1 MDTVAANSAPAAAV
15 PVPAVTSASSSAT
28 TITTSAS
35 VNPDLRSLMAR
46 AREEAERLLDV
57 STRGARVLVVT
68 HIDADGL
75 SSGSVAF
82 SALARKNVAVSV
94 RAIPDL
100 DPRAIERLKADNFDF
115 YLFTDLGSGLL
126 GELSRAFGERF
137 LVVDHHQV
145 PEEDLSQPRL
155 LNAWN
160 YGYDGGQEA
169 CSSTMAYAFAKA
181 MDEHANHDLSVLA
194 LVGALGDRQDKG
206 EGRSLMG
213 LNKVAVDDAV
223 SKGLVSVTKDLLF
236 YGRETR
242 PVHEAIAMSYSP
254 FIAGLSGAKDA
265 ALAALS
271 NSGFKLK
278 DGGRWRTLGEL
289 SNEEKQKVIEV
300 IAGFIASAGHGS
312 DLLKDLLGTVYTF
325 EFEDP
330 LTPLRDAREF
340 GSVLNAC
347 GRMDRTDLG
356 LSICLGD
363 REEALREALALMSEY
378 RVQLN
383 KAIQKLQIE
392 TDKVDTKGDVML
404 VMGEE
409 FIAERMTG
417 SISSLL
423 ASSDRYRDKL
433 VLVRARSGDAELKY
447 SSRIGDSFPG
457 KVNLGEVMREAAL
470 SVGGVGGG
478 HSMAA
483 GAKIP
488 FSRRDDFTK
497 LVLEKVAAR

>member
-1 MDTVAANSAPAAAV
+1 VVASEA
-15 PVPAVTSASSSAT
+15 AT
-28 TITTSAS
+28 TPVRLNDFS
-35 VNPDLRSLMAR
+35 SLMAR
-46 AREEAERLLDV
+46 ARKEAEHLVEL
-57 STRGARVLVVT
+57 SNRGARILVVT

-75 SSGSVAF
+75 SSGSIAF
-82 SALARKNVAVSV
+82 SALARKNFAVSV
-94 RAIPDL
+94 RSIPDL
-100 DPRAIERLKADNFDF
+100 DPRAIEKLKADKFDF

-126 GELSRAFGERF
+126 GALSSSFGDGF
-137 LVVDHHQV
+137 VVLDHHQV
-145 PEEDLSQPRL
+145 PEGDSSHPRL
-155 LNAWN
+155 INAWN
-160 YGYDGGQEA
+160 YGYDGGVEA

-181 MDEHANHDLSVLA
+181 LDERGNVDLSTIA

-206 EGRSLMG
+206 DGRLLGG
-213 LNKVAVDDAV
+213 LNKVALDDAV
-223 SKGLVSVTKDLLF
+223 SKGLIALSNDLLF

-278 DGGRWRTLGEL
+278 EGGRWRTLGEL

-300 IAGFIASAGHGS
+300 ISGFIASAGHGS
-312 DLLKDLLGTVYTF
+312 DLLKDLVGTVYTF

-340 GSVLNAC
+340 ASVLNAC

-356 LSICLGD
+356 LSICIGD
-363 REEALREALALMSEY
+363 REEALRQALALMSEY
-378 RVQLN
+378 RAKLN
-383 KAIQKLQIE
+383 KAIQKLQLE
-392 TDKVDTKGDVML
+392 TDKVATKGDVML

-409 FIAERMTG
+409 FIEERMTG
-417 SISSLL
+417 SVSSLL
-423 ASSDRYRDKL
+423 ASSDRFRDKL
-433 VLVRARSGDAELKY
+433 VLVRAKSGDSELKY
-447 SSRIGDSFPG
+447 SSRIGDSYPG
-457 KVNLGEVMREAAL
+457 KVNLGEVMREAAE

-488 FSRRDDFTK
+488 FARRDDFTR
-497 LVLEKVAAR
+497 LVLEKVAAG

>member
-1 MDTVAANSAPAAAV
+1 MVASEAA
-15 PVPAVTSASSSAT
+15 TMAT
-28 TITTSAS
+28 PR
-35 VNPDLRSLMAR
+35 NDLHALMAR
-46 AREEAERLLDV
+46 ARKEAEHLADL
-57 STRGARVLVVT
+57 SGEGARILVVT

-75 SSGSVAF
+75 SSGSIAF
-82 SALARKNVAVSV
+82 SALARKNFAVSV

-100 DPRAIERLKADNFDF
+100 DLRAIDKLKADKFEF

-126 GELSRAFGERF
+126 GALTTAFGDRF
-137 LVVDHHQV
+137 VVVDHHQV
-145 PEEDLSQPRL
+145 PEADLSHPRL
-155 LNAWN
+155 FNAWN
-160 YGYDGGQEA
+160 YGYDGGEEA
-169 CSSTMAYAFAKA
+169 CSSSMAYALAKA
-181 MDEHANHDLSVLA
+181 SDASGNQDLSTLA
-194 LVGALGDRQDKG
+194 LVGALGDRQDKR
-206 EGRSLMG
+206 EGRSLGG
-213 LNKVAVDDAV
+213 LNKMAVDDAA
-223 SKGLVSVTKDLLF
+223 SKGLVALSNDLLF

-278 DGGRWRTLGEL
+278 EGGRWRTLGEL

-300 IAGFIASAGHGS
+300 ISGFIASAGHGS
-312 DLLKDLLGTVYTF
+312 DLLKDLVGTVYTF

-340 GSVLNAC
+340 ASVLNAC

-356 LSICLGD
+356 VSICIGD
-363 REEALREALALMSEY
+363 REVALRQALALMSEY
-378 RVQLN
+378 RSKLN
-383 KAIQKLQIE
+383 KAIQRLQQE
-392 TDKVDTKGDVML
+392 TDKVTTSGNVML
-404 VMGEE
+404 VMGED
-409 FIAERMTG
+409 FIEERMTG

-423 ASSDRYRDKL
+423 ASSDRFRDKL
-433 VLVRARSGDAELKY
+433 VLVRAKSGESELKF
-447 SSRIGDSFPG
+447 SSRIGDSYQG
-457 KVNLGEVMREAAL
+457 KVNLGEVMREAAE

-497 LVLEKVAAR
+497 VVLAKVAG

>member
-1 MDTVAANSAPAAAV
+1 VVANEA
-15 PVPAVTSASSSAT
+15 AT
-28 TITTSAS
+28 TAS
-35 VNPDLRSLMAR
+35 HSHDFQALMSR
-46 AREEAERLLDV
+46 AKEEAEHLVDL
-57 STRGARVLVVT
+57 SHHGARVLVVT

-82 SALARKNVAVSV
+82 SALSRKNFAVSV

-100 DPRAIERLKADNFDF
+100 DPRAIEKLKADRFEF

-126 GELSRAFGERF
+126 GELSSAFGERF

-145 PEEDLSQPRL
+145 PEGDKSQPRL
-155 LNAWN
+155 FNAWN
-160 YGYDGGQEA
+160 YGYDGGEEA

-181 MDEHANHDLSVLA
+181 LDDRANQDLASLA

-206 EGRSLMG
+206 EGRSLGG

-223 SKGLVSVTKDLLF
+223 SKGLVSISKDLLF

-278 DGGRWRTLGEL
+278 EGGRWRTLGEL

-356 LSICLGD
+356 VSICLGD
-363 REEALREALALMSEY
+363 REVALRQALALMSEY
-378 RVQLN
+378 RAKLN

-392 TDKVDTKGDVML
+392 ADKVTTKGDVML

-409 FIAERMTG
+409 FIEERMTG
-417 SISSLL
+417 SVSSLL

-433 VLVRARSGDAELKY
+433 VLVRAKSGDSELKY
-447 SSRIGDSFPG
+447 SSRIGDSYPG
-457 KVNLGEVMREAAL
+457 KVNLGEVMREAAQ

-488 FSRRDDFTK
+488 FSKRDDFTK
-497 LVLEKVAAR
+497 MVLEKVANG